1 MPRARDFPHEV
12 WVQNPRV
19 WSVGAND
26 AIWRRQV
33 GAGAVGAE
41 HLPCPQ
47 GCPGRQQLLA
57 AVRQMQQLL
66 KGQET
71 RFAEG
76 LRLMKSRLSTLHSA
90 LAKAA
95 PEPAPVSCPAPQAPA
110 GGRMFGTKYL
120 VEHEVHFAC
129 EPGFE
134 LQGSSTRICQA
145 DGSWSGQEPRCT
157 ELSTCSS
164 SPCQNGGT
172 CVEGPGQHH
181 CLCPPPWSGAACQH
195 RTQTEPPTW
204 STTADP
210 AFSRKP
216 RCAQVEHAQQC
227 RCEPGFHMSGT
238 ASASLCQDVDEC
250 ELYQAEGA
258 PRLCA
263 HACVNLPGSYRCACP
278 SGYSLLGDGKSCEDI
293 DECALSRDNCTRG
306 TTCINTGG
314 GFQCVSPEC
323 PQPGG
328 NITYVKTSPF
338 QCERNPCPM
347 DSRSCHQAP
356 KTISFHYLPLPS
368 NLLTPTPLFR
378 MATAAAPG
386 RPGPDSLR
394 FGIVGGNNRGHFVM
408 QRSDRQ
414 TGELIL
420 VQRLKGPQTIQVDVD
435 MSEYLDRTFQAKHLS
450 KITLFVSA
458 YEF

>member
-1 MPRARDFPHEV
+1 MIWGLRRSLPLLLLLLLLLCLAARPAARAS
-12 WVQNPRV
+12 Q
-19 WSVGAND
+19 SC
-26 AIWRRQV
+26 
-33 GAGAVGAE
+33 
-41 HLPCPQ
+41 L
-47 GCPGRQQLLA
+47 GRQQLLA

-76 LRLMKSRLSTLHSA
+76 LRLMRSRLSALHATLS
-90 LAKAA
+90 KAA
-95 PEPAPVSCPAPQAPA
+95 PEPAAAPAVSCPALQAPA
-110 GGRMFGTKYL
+110 GGRKFGTKYL

-129 EPGFE
+129 NPGFE
-134 LQGSSTRICQA
+134 LLGSSTRTCQA
-145 DGSWSGQEPRCT
+145 NGSWSGQEPRCT
-157 ELSTCSS
+157 EISMCSS

-172 CVEGPGQHH
+172 CVEGPSQQR
-181 CLCPPPWSGAACQH
+181 CLCPPAWSGAACQH
-195 RTQTEPPTW
+195 RTQT
-204 STTADP
+204 
-210 AFSRKP
+210 
-216 RCAQVEHAQQC
+216 
-227 RCEPGFHMSGT
+227 
-238 ASASLCQDVDEC
+238 DVDEC
-250 ELYQAEGA
+250 EVYQAEGA
-258 PRLCA
+258 LRLCA

-278 SGYSLLGDGKSCEDI
+278 AGYSLLADGKSCEDI
-293 DECALSRDNCTRG
+293 DECALSQDNCTQG

-314 GFQCVSPEC
+314 GFQCVRPEC

-328 NITYVKTSPF
+328 NVTYVKTSPF

-420 VQRLKGPQTIQVDVD
+420 VQSLKGPQTIQVDVD

-450 KITLFVSA
+450 KITVFVSA